1 MKDCGGA
8 ESHGRGYHVRGVCVC
23 VSGAERGTGGK
34 GCNGRPIVSVFD
46 FFLGTC
52 EGELFGILGTPTK
65 IVGVVQSKENF
76 AANADVPS
84 APFCIAALLV
94 TIVVAWR

>member
-1 MKDCGGA
+1 M
-8 ESHGRGYHVRGVCVC
+8 EVRNHT
-23 VSGAERGTGGK
+23 GTGTDTTCVAFVLSVLKGK
-34 GCNGRPIVSVFD
+34 RDARNCRFFRSFT
-46 FFLGTC
+46 FLGTC

-65 IVGVVQSKENF
+65 IVQSEENV